1 MSVCCN
7 GLLVC
12 QLVGLSARTRNYSSI
27 RAFDKLCSPFY
38 SFISD
43 ADDSPCDSNVPVIIC
58 DKEKGENLQLA
69 NNDELSGDD
78 GSHVEQAGQKDV
90 VKVGEENQEVLD
102 VATRSKG
109 KK

>member
-1 MSVCCN
+1 M
-7 GLLVC
+7 
-12 QLVGLSARTRNYSSI
+12 
-27 RAFDKLCSPFY
+27 
-38 SFISD
+38 
-43 ADDSPCDSNVPVIIC
+43 PVIIC

-90 VKVGEENQEVLD
+90 VMVTEENQEVLD

-109 KK
+109 KRLSLFHPLDTGCSEKLCFSHNSLQPLPRLHHCKRPSKLSSKCEYTVTPICW